1 MYTPHRR
8 LACCTAMRTGS
19 TASASRGKVQ
29 GGCSI
34 AINDHCSDNRTL
46 ISGSFD
52 ATAIIWSME
61 TRQAV
66 RMLRGHSEAVWAV
79 LVTPD
84 ATQRF
89 VTAGRDGTICVWTP
103 QGRRVSTNQVSGAH
117 YEVTIAHMFGAG
129 PSWRGHVAGSNR
141 RRTVRG

>member
-1 MYTPHRR
+1 MNQS
-8 LACCTAMRTGS
+8 LNSNS
-19 TASASRGKVQ
+19 TR
-29 GGCSI
+29 
-34 AINDHCSDNRTL
+34 SDNRTL

-52 ATAIIWSME
+52 ATAIIWNME

-84 ATQRF
+84 TTQRF

-103 QGRRVSTNQVSGAH
+103 QGRRVSTIQV
-117 YEVTIAHMFGAG
+117 
-129 PSWRGHVAGSNR
+129 GSSLF
-141 RRTVRG
+141 